1 MLPLT
6 SRKKEG
12 PPAMV
17 RTAFLSPAQA
27 NVTNLTLLTDEEV
40 QAELNRLTEELGITW
55 NRT

>member
-1 MLPLT
+1 
-6 SRKKEG
+6 
-12 PPAMV
+12 MV